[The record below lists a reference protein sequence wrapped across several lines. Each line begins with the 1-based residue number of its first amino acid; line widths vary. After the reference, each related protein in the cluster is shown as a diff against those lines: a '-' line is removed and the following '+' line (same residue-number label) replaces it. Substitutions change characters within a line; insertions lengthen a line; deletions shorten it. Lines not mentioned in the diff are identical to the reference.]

1 MPHPDLLAV
10 LKPIFEKALERPPP
24 TTTTKS
30 TISVSIAL
38 IIRYQHFMH
47 EKEKVACFE
56 HNKTPT
62 RAVFLTAFSFLSF
75 SNFFFRDPRPKE
87 CLSGSPLLLFQYFAF
102 SFLFL
107 TLQLLFACDP
117 KNVY

>member
-75 SNFFFRDPRPKE
+75 SNFFFATLGQKNASADRQKDRR
-87 CLSGSPLLLFQYFAF
+87 F
-102 SFLFL
+102 SFFSTLPFLF
-107 TLQLLFACDP
+107 FS
-117 KNVY
+117 